1 MSKNEQLFLKGN
13 EMMKSIFEEK
23 YKDIR
28 DMVAKFS
35 DSEVAPLAASIDH
48 DAKIPAQLVNQLFEN
63 GFMGSYIPEEYGGA
77 GMDYTSY
84 SIIVEE
90 ISRGCAST
98 GVLISA
104 HTSLCMWPIFNFG
117 TEEQK
122 KKYLPG
128 LASGGVIGCFCLSEP
143 NAGSDPARLTTYA
156 EDKGDHYEI
165 SGVKNW
171 ITNGRD
177 AGVAVVMAR
186 TTKSNDNK
194 GITVFI
200 VETKSEGFSVQKV
213 EDKLG
218 IKGSSTAQIW
228 FDKVKVPKANIIGEV
243 DKGFKIALATLD
255 GGRIGI
261 AAQALGIA
269 EAAFQYAK
277 AYSKQRIQFDKP
289 ISELQAIQFML
300 ADMSTKIAASRLL
313 IMNASYLKDNGLP
326 YSKEAAQAK
335 LFASESCM
343 SITTKAIQILGGNG
357 YSKEYPV
364 ERHFRDAKITEIYEG
379 TSEIQRIVIA
389 ANELKG
395 L

>member
-1 MSKNEQLFLKGN
+1 MSMYDPQ
-13 EMMKSIFEEK
+13 
-23 YKDIR
+23 YKEIR
-28 DMVAKFS
+28 DLVSKFS
-35 DSEVAPLAASIDH
+35 DSEVAPLAAKIDH
-48 DAKIPAQLVNQLFEN
+48 DAEIPKDLIQKLYEN
-63 GFMGSYIPEEYGGA
+63 GFMGSYIPEEFGGA

-84 SIIVEE
+84 AIIVEE

-104 HTSLCMWPIFNFG
+104 HTSLCMWPILKYG
-117 TEEQK
+117 STEQK
-122 KKYLPG
+122 TKFLPG

-143 NAGSDPARLTTYA
+143 NAGSDPGTLATFA
-156 EDKGDHYEI
+156 EDKGDHYELT
-165 SGVKNW
+165 GTKNF

-177 AGVAVVMAR
+177 AGVAIVMAK
-186 TTKSNDNK
+186 TTKTTDHK
-194 GITVFI
+194 GMTAFI
-200 VETKSEGFSVQKV
+200 VDAKSEGFKVQKL

-218 IKGSSTAQIW
+218 IKGSTTAQIW
-228 FDKVKVPKANIIGEV
+228 LNKVKVPKENILGEV
-243 DKGFKIALATLD
+243 GKGFSVALSTLD

-269 EAAFQYAK
+269 EAAFRYAK
-277 AYSKQRIQFDKP
+277 KYSKERIQFGKP

-300 ADMSTKIAASRLL
+300 ADMSTQIAASRLL
-313 IMNASYLKDNGLP
+313 IMHASYLKDNNLP
-326 YSKEAAQAK
+326 YTKEAAQAK
-335 LFASESCM
+335 LFASEACM
-343 SITTKAIQILGGNG
+343 SITTKAIQVLGGNG
-357 YSKEYPV
+357 YTKEYPC

>member
-1 MSKNEQLFLKGN
+1 MQ
-13 EMMKSIFEEK
+13 SIFEAQ
-23 YKDIR
+23 YKELR
-28 DMVAKFS
+28 DLVAKFS
-35 DSEVAPLAASIDH
+35 DSEVAPLAHAIDH
-48 DAKIPAQLVNQLFEN
+48 DGKIPEALINKLFEN

-77 GMDYTSY
+77 GMDYSSY
-84 SIIVEE
+84 AIIVEE

-104 HTSLCMWPIFNFG
+104 HTSLCMWPILNFG
-117 TEEQK
+117 TAEQK
-122 KKYLPG
+122 SKYLPS
-128 LASGGVIGCFCLSEP
+128 LASGGMIGCFCLSEP
-143 NAGSDPARLTTYA
+143 NAGSDPGGLSTFA
-156 EDKGDHYEI
+156 EDKGDHYEL

-177 AGVAVVMAR
+177 AGLAIVMAK
-186 TTKSNDNK
+186 TTKTNDHK
-194 GITVFI
+194 GITAFI
-200 VETKSEGFSVQKV
+200 VETKSAGFSVQKL

-228 FDKVKVPKANIIGEV
+228 LDKVKVPKENVIGV
-243 DKGFKIALATLD
+243 AGKGFGVALSTLD

-269 EAAFQYAK
+269 EAAFRYAK
-277 AYSKQRIQFDKP
+277 NYSKQRIQFGKP

-313 IMNASYLKDNGLP
+313 VMNASYLKDNKLP
-326 YSKEAAQAK
+326 YAKEAAQAK

-343 SITTKAIQILGGNG
+343 SITTKAIQVLGGNG

-389 ANELKG
+389 ANELKEV
-395 L
+395 